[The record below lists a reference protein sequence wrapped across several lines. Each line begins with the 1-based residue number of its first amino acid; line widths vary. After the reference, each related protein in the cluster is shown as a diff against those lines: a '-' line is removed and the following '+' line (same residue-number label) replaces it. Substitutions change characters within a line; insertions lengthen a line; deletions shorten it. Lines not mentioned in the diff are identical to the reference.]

1 MLVTMFLTMVLI
13 MAGPVGAV
21 ASVYELSNNKTLS
34 GDNGRQDIRNQLHQQ
49 TKNKIHRSLDMESFN
64 IQVIP
69 TTSKVSH
76 PIIVRLHPPTAKPVH
91 MLINMP
97 MRFGRDS
104 VTGDDQTPNSNPN
117 MPQRFGRSGKG
128 IQLCA
133 ECPGVGGI
141 LKQPHTL
148 VTNSHYWSL
157 INHSHLKSELL
168 CLP

>member
-1 MLVTMFLTMVLI
+1 
-13 MAGPVGAV
+13 
-21 ASVYELSNNKTLS
+21 
-34 GDNGRQDIRNQLHQQ
+34 
-49 TKNKIHRSLDMESFN
+49 MESFN

-141 LKQPHTL
+141 LKQPNTL

-157 INHSHLKSELL
+157 LSRVTKHWLARVSNHLQNDLKAVTF
-168 CLP
+168 LPFPF